1 MPLPGISQPG
11 CERSLTRELRVS
23 PRKAGGRL
31 PALAA
36 IYPFIIPSQG
46 WPIVPLSDRS
56 ENLWGKP
63 LYSGMPRPFCLP
75 ASRSDKL
82 WK

>member
-23 PRKAGGRL
+23 PRKAWGRL

-63 LYSGMPRPFCLP
+63 PLFRHAPAILP
-75 ASRSDKL
+75 PSL
-82 WK
+82 QE